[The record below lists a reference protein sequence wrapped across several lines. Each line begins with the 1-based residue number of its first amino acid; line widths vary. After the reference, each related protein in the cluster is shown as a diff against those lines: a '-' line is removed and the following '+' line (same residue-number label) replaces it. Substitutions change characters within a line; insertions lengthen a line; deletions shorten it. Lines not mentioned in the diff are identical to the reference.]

1 MIKMKGTKTWWLG
14 WLLPWTG
21 WVLSTTLGWL
31 LGFAMSAGA
40 FMSSARLVDSGYGC
54 ELGYHP
60 NIWRLYNRAWG
71 SCWSHHGNCSC
82 VVAIVSVARFANS
95 QAEVF
100 MSEELIEVEVWLY
113 GEMKKYGGEAAPGYA
128 VLRLSLPKGTTMRY
142 LLKKLGIPLEEK
154 GITFINSQLT
164 DMPGLLSDIDRELE
178 DGDHIGLFSPRA
190 MWPFQYRFG
199 APMASKLKEDMRR
212 HPTGA
217 VRHSF
222 G

>member
-1 MIKMKGTKTWWLG
+1 
-14 WLLPWTG
+14 
-21 WVLSTTLGWL
+21 
-31 LGFAMSAGA
+31 
-40 FMSSARLVDSGYGC
+40 
-54 ELGYHP
+54 
-60 NIWRLYNRAWG
+60 
-71 SCWSHHGNCSC
+71 
-82 VVAIVSVARFANS
+82 
-95 QAEVF
+95 

-128 VLRLSLPKGTTMRY
+128 ALRLSLPKGTTMRY
-142 LLKKLGIPLEEK
+142 LLEKLGIPLEEK

-164 DMPGLLSDIDRELE
+164 DMPGLLSDLDRELE

-199 APMASKLKEDMRR
+199 APIASKLEEDMRR

-217 VRHSF
+217 VHHSF